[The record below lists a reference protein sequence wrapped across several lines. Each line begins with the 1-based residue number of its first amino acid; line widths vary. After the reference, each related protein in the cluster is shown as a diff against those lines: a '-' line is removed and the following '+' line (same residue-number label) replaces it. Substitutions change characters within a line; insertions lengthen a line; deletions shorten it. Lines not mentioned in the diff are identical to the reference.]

1 MGLSPEATGESLSP
15 SRLTGRVVI
24 AGEAEGPVLYSD
36 EPLSFWGGYD
46 AANGRITDPHHPL
59 AGKTGAGQVLVLP
72 ATRGS
77 STTAAVLLEA
87 IRRGTAPAALI
98 TRGVDAFVA
107 LAAFVGEEM
116 YPAVPPIVAVD
127 ADAFRAIAAWPRL
140 SVRDGEL
147 TRRDD
152 G

>member
-1 MGLSPEATGESLSP
+1 MGLSPGAARESAP
-15 SRLTGRVVI
+15 ASRLVGRAVV

-46 AANGRITDPHHPL
+46 AADGRITDPHHPL
-59 AGKTGAGQVLVLP
+59 AGRIGAGSVLVLP

-116 YPAVPPIVAVD
+116 YPEVPPIVAVD
-127 ADAFRAIAAWPRL
+127 SDAFRAIEAWPRL

-147 TRRDD
+147 TRHGD

>member
-1 MGLSPEATGESLSP
+1 MGLKTGATGESP
-15 SRLTGRVVI
+15 PVSRLVGRVVI
-24 AGEAEGPVLYSD
+24 AGEAEGPVLHSD

-59 AGKTGAGQVLVLP
+59 AGKTGAGRVLALP

-127 ADAFRAIAAWPRL
+127 GDAFREIGAWPRL

-147 TRRDD
+147 TRGGD